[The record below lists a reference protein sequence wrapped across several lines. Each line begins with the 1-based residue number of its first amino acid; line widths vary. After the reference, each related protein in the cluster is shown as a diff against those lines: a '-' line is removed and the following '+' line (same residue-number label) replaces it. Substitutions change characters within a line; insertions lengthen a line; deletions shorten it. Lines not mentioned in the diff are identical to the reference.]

1 MKGFELFSAEEK
13 DIPEILE
20 LCGDWIVSESKKV
33 GVSCN
38 KLFIED
44 TLRQIISHGHIVI
57 KSVSDSDNKI
67 VGVLALGEC
76 DFWWSDDD
84 LVTNVIFFV
93 APKWRNIKHYL
104 ALLNTAKDLCREHNI
119 PLVLDITGVDE
130 VGRKELL
137 MSKFSSKTRKIG
149 ITYIWRPEWEKN
161 E

>member
-1 MKGFELFSAEEK
+1 MKGFELSPAEES

-20 LCGDWIVSESKKV
+20 LCGDWFVSESKKV

-44 TLRQIISHGHIVI
+44 AIRQIIVHGNIVV
-57 KSVSDSDNKI
+57 KSVSNKDNKI
-67 VGVLALGEC
+67 IGVLALGEC
-76 DFWWSDDD
+76 DFWWSEDDI
-84 LVTNVIFFV
+84 VTNVIFYV

-104 ALLNTAKDLCREHNI
+104 TLLGAAKDLCREYNV

-130 VGRKELL
+130 VGRKDLL
-137 MSKFSSKTRKIG
+137 ISKFSPKACKIG
-149 ITYIWRPEWEKN
+149 VTYMWRPEWEN